1 MIIALFTNT
10 LKKQSY
16 EVACTVRDFLH
27 EKKIRVVANDEE
39 LGLPSLSSV
48 APSEID
54 FVITLGGDGT
64 ILRFIHHFPEIEAPI
79 LGVNLGRFGFLA
91 DVLLGKLFP
100 GLKAFLAGEYRIEK
114 RPMLEATTAEGERCF
129 AVNEMAIHRSPNPTL
144 VDLSVHVDGIY
155 LNTFSADGLIIATP
169 SGSTAYSLSAGGP
182 ILTPEL
188 EAFLLTPICPHTIS
202 NRPIVFMPKNTI
214 EVKYLCDDDPVEISF
229 DGISRF
235 TMKTNDIFSI
245 SKSKRTFQL
254 VNLAHT
260 DFFSVL
266 RKKLGWAGQV
276 RSID

>member
-1 MIIALFTNT
+1 MVIALFTNT

-16 EVACTVRDFLH
+16 EVACTVRDFLL
-27 EKKIRVVANDEE
+27 EKKVQVLAHDVE
-39 LGLPSLSSV
+39 LNLPPVTSV
-48 APSEID
+48 APGEID
-54 FVITLGGDGT
+54 FIITLGGDGT

-79 LGVNLGRFGFLA
+79 LGVNLGRFGFMA
-91 DVLLGKLFP
+91 DVSLDELYPSLE
-100 GLKAFLAGEYRIEK
+100 AFLAGEYRIEK
-114 RPMLEATTAEGERCF
+114 RPMLEGTTAEGEHCF

-144 VDLSVHVDGIY
+144 VDLSIHVDGTY
-155 LNTFSADGLIIATP
+155 LNTFSADGVIIATS

-214 EVKYLCDDDPVEISF
+214 EVKYLCDDDPVEISV

-254 VNLAHT
+254 VNLVNT
-260 DFFSVL
+260 DFFSIL

>member
-10 LKKQSY
+10 QKRQSY
-16 EVACTVRDFLH
+16 EIACSVRDFLH
-27 EKKIRVVANDEE
+27 EKKVHVLAHDKE
-39 LGLPSLSSV
+39 LDLPSLSSV

-54 FVITLGGDGT
+54 FIITLGGDGT
-64 ILRFIHHFPEIEAPI
+64 ILRFTHHFPEIEAPI
-79 LGVNLGRFGFLA
+79 LGINLGRFGFMA
-91 DVLLGKLFP
+91 DILLEELYP
-100 GLKAFLAGEYRIEK
+100 SLEAFLAGEYRIEK

-129 AVNEMAIHRSPNPTL
+129 AVNEMTIHRSPNPTL
-144 VDLSVHVDGIY
+144 IDLSIHVDGIY
-155 LNTFSADGLIIATP
+155 LNTFSADGVIISTP

-214 EVKYLCDDDPVEISF
+214 EVKYLCADDPVEISF

-235 TMKTNDIFSI
+235 TMKTNDTFTI

-254 VNLAHT
+254 VNLAKT
-260 DFFSVL
+260 DFFSIL
-266 RKKLGWAGQV
+266 RKKLGWSGQV